1 MDIVITGA
9 ASGIG
14 EALVGLLDAEPDPH
28 RLVLVDRDQRRL
40 AIVAEDTRSPV
51 SLVAADLGDPHGAE
65 AVADVVQSDLGRLDA
80 IVSNAGIIGRGPL
93 LDQGVD
99 DFDVAFAVNVRATFL
114 LATALHGLLAASRGC
129 LVATASMSARHPTP
143 GVGLYSA
150 SKAALVMLVRQL
162 AVEWRGDGIRCN
174 TVSPGPT
181 MTPMTAGGYD
191 DPDRR
196 AQREAMIPTGRLGE
210 PMDVAHAIRFLLGPG
225 AAQVDGVDLL
235 VDGGMSSMLMPATGG
250 GTGQAASRP
259 PAPGPGAPATAD

>member
-14 EALVGLLDAEPDPH
+14 QALVTLLDEEPDTH
-28 RLVLVDRDQRRL
+28 RLVLVDRDRARL
-40 AIVAEDTRSPV
+40 STVAEAIATPTWV
-51 SLVAADLGDPHGAE
+51 VAADLADPAGAR
-65 AVADVVQSDLGRLDA
+65 AVADMVQSDLGRLDA
-80 IVSNAGIIGRGPL
+80 LVSNAGIIGQGPL
-93 LDQGVD
+93 LEQGVD
-99 DFDVAFAVNVRATFL
+99 DFDLAFAVNVRATFL
-114 LATALHGLLAASRGC
+114 LATGLHDLLAASRGC

-150 SKAALVMLVRQL
+150 SKAAVVMLVRQL
-162 AVEWRGDGIRCN
+162 AVEWRTDGIRCN

-181 MTPMTAGGYD
+181 LTPMTAEGYGD
-191 DPDRR
+191 RDRR
-196 AQREAMIPTGRLGE
+196 VQREAMIPTGRLGE
-210 PMDVAHAIRFLLGPG
+210 PADVARAIRFLLGPG

-259 PAPGPGAPATAD
+259 PPEIEG